1 MRRLDRQDV
10 DDISLSFKAIQL
22 KEDKNK
28 TWRMYDVTDD
38 DGGDDDGDDS
48 NTDDAMMIMMSTAL
62 PPC

>member
-1 MRRLDRQDV
+1 MRSLDRQDA
-10 DDISLSFKAIQL
+10 DDMSLSFKAIQL

-28 TWRMYDVTDD
+28 TSRMYGVTDD

-48 NTDDAMMIMMSTAL
+48 NTDDAMMIMVSTAL